1 MKMTNDELQD
11 LKARCLTAIHRDYT
25 IAHVESHIANLKVEA
40 GNPAL
45 PADPRM
51 ALVALIDTALA
62 IRAGKIAPP
71 AKPIVAPE
79 VKPAPKPEPVPEPK
93 VEVPPEPA
101 PVVEEPKAEEP
112 VAEPVV
118 EEPVA
123 EPAKAEEPVN
133 EEPKAEAPA
142 AEETAAK
149 GKRGGRRA

>member
-79 VKPAPKPEPVPEPK
+79 VKPAPKPEPVKEPEP
-93 VEVPPEPA
+93 E
-101 PVVEEPKAEEP
+101 PVVEEPKAEEAP
-112 VAEPVV
+112 V
-118 EEPVA
+118 
-123 EPAKAEEPVN
+123 
-133 EEPKAEAPA
+133 EEPKAEEAPAPVLTSGETTAADDAPA
-142 AEETAAK
+142 AEETPK
-149 GKRGGRRA
+149 HKRGGKRS